1 MSCLLNTTLSI
12 YMLHFHCWNGN
23 EYNVMRAAKCAENI
37 TASGQGGA
45 YNGEVA
51 DLEGRRE

>member
-1 MSCLLNTTLSI
+1 
-12 YMLHFHCWNGN
+12 
-23 EYNVMRAAKCAENI
+23 MRAAKCAENI